1 MSLQL
6 HSATPDRDG
15 FIAEGHVSMLSNHET
30 TALKYLA
37 SEIRKELQDSE
48 KNNDAIHACGKA
60 VLSILRSRP
69 LEALQLAKDH
79 IQYQPYR
86 DVQRCW
92 LRLYEDASLWR
103 AAELLCDAAEGLS
116 LGAGKTTE
124 DDDWMACVVR
134 VLDLGLI
141 VSGGTF
147 RGELY
152 EAVFANLERLVEEL
166 DVNDSTPKSFHVEQ
180 PKTLQ
185 SQHMV
190 PTATEPSLEAF
201 QLHLDNHTTPL
212 LLTDII
218 ADWPAMTAW
227 QDPTHLLR
235 LTLGGRRCVPI
246 EIGETYTHAD
256 WRQEIMPFRQF
267 MNEYLLPPQPQEIG
281 YLGQH
286 NFFHQIPALQREIHT
301 PDYCFSAP
309 PTTPASRLGL
319 PPVPPVN
326 EPQRNVWLGPKG
338 TRTPL
343 HTDPYHNIFCQVLGY
358 KYVRLYP
365 PEAME
370 SVYPRGVDEN
380 GINESNTSM
389 VEIRFDRAVEGNV
402 IVEDCEGFPRFGKW
416 KDFREVIVGPGEC
429 LYIPAGWWHY
439 IESLTTSYS
448 VSFWWN

>member
-1 MSLQL
+1 MSL
-6 HSATPDRDG
+6 HTSTTKPDG
-15 FIAEGHVSMLSNHET
+15 EGHVAQMHASTLS
-30 TALKYLA
+30 K
-37 SEIRKELQDSE
+37 SEAESLTFLSSEVRKELQE
-48 KNNDAIHACGKA
+48 IEEEDAIHTCGKA
-60 VLSILRSRP
+60 ALSILRSRP

-86 DVQRCW
+86 DVERCW
-92 LRLYEDASLWR
+92 LRLYEDASLSR
-103 AAELLCDAAEGLS
+103 AAELLCDAAEGFPEQVPE
-116 LGAGKTTE
+116 AK
-124 DDDWMACVVR
+124 DWMLSIVR

-141 VSGGTF
+141 VSGGTI

-152 EAVFANLERLVEEL
+152 EALFANLEPFVAKL
-166 DVNDSTPKSFHVEQ
+166 DKNDSIPISFNIEQ
-180 PKTLQ
+180 PKALQ
-185 SQHMV
+185 SERLV
-190 PTATEPSLEAF
+190 PTASEPSLEVF
-201 QLHLDNHTTPL
+201 QLHLDNRTTPL
-212 LLTDII
+212 LLTGVI
-218 ADWPAMTAW
+218 ADWPAMSTW
-227 QDPTHLLR
+227 RDPSHLLR

-256 WRQEIMPFRQF
+256 WRQEIMPFRNF
-267 MNEYLLPPQPQEIG
+267 MQHYLLPPQPREIG

-286 NFFHQIPALQREIHT
+286 NLFHQIPALQREIRT

-309 PTTPASRLGL
+309 PEITPISRLGFPPT
-319 PPVPPVN
+319 PPVD

-365 PEAME
+365 PEATE
-370 SVYPRGVDEN
+370 NVYPRGVDEN

-389 VEIRFDRAVEGNV
+389 VEMNFDCETSGNV
-402 IVEDCEGFPRFGKW
+402 VVEDAELFPRFGEW
-416 KDFREVIVGPGEC
+416 REYREAIVGPGEC